1 MIRNIHLTLYMGAV
15 VPAPVSSDIINALV
29 SVQVQN
35 NTDSPGGFQ
44 LTFSFSSRS
53 TLNTLLILMAE
64 LGPVIRVV
72 LVTTVNGTPD
82 VLIDGVI
89 GDQQTT
95 SDVQSGQMTLT
106 LTGQDLTALMGL
118 IDMTGIPYPAM
129 PPEARVLIIL
139 AKYAAF
145 GVIPVV
151 IPSVMIDVPIPTD
164 RIPSHQG
171 TDLAYIKQLAD
182 EVGYVFYIEP
192 GPAPGT
198 STAYWG
204 PEVRIGAPQPA
215 LNMNMDALT
224 NVESLTF
231 RFDGSSATLPVVR
244 IQNQQTRV
252 TIPIPIPNVNPL
264 SPPLG
269 AIPPV
274 PKRIETIQGTAKLS
288 PIRAVLVGL
297 AKAAK
302 TADAVTAN
310 GSLNVVRYG
319 RVLKA
324 RRLVG
329 VRGAGQAFDGLYF
342 VKSVTHQIERGT
354 YQQSFTLARN
364 GLISTVPTV
373 PV

>member
-89 GDQQTT
+89 GDQQTS

-342 VKSVTHQIERGT
+342 VKSVTHQIERGA

>member
-1 MIRNIHLTLYMGAV
+1 MIRNVHLTLYMGAV
-15 VPAPVSSDIINALV
+15 VPAPVSSEVVNALV
-29 SVQVQN
+29 SVEVQN
-35 NTDSPGGFQ
+35 STDGPSGFQ
-44 LTFSFSSRS
+44 LTFNFGSRS
-53 TLNTLLILMAE
+53 TLSTLLILMAE

-72 LVTTVNGTPD
+72 LVATVNGAPD

-89 GDQQTT
+89 SDQQTS

-106 LTGQDLTALMGL
+106 LTGQDLTALMNL

-129 PPEARVLIIL
+129 PPEARVLLIL

-145 GVIPVV
+145 GVIPMV
-151 IPSVMIDVPIPTD
+151 IPSVMLDVPIPTD

-171 TDLAYIKQLAD
+171 TDLAYINQLAG

-192 GPAPGT
+192 GPAPGV
-198 STAYWG
+198 SRAYWG
-204 PEVRIGAPQPA
+204 PEIRVGAPQPA
-215 LNMNMDALT
+215 LNMNMDAHT

-231 RFDGSSATLPVVR
+231 RFDGSAATLPLLR
-244 IQNQQTRV
+244 IQNQQTKV
-252 TIPIPIPNVNPL
+252 TIPIPLPNVNPL

-274 PKRIETIQGTAKLS
+274 PKRIQPIEGVAKLS
-288 PIRAVLVGL
+288 PIRAILVGL

-302 TADAVTAN
+302 GADAVTAN
-310 GSLNVVRYG
+310 GTLDVVRYG
-319 RVLKA
+319 RILKA

-329 VRGAGQAFDGLYF
+329 VRGAGEAFNGLYF
-342 VKSVTHQIERGT
+342 VKSVTHQIQRGQ
-354 YQQSFTLARN
+354 YKQSFTLARN
-364 GLISTVPTV
+364 GIVSTVPTV

>member
-72 LVTTVNGTPD
+72 LVATVNGTPD

-89 GDQQTT
+89 GDQQTS